1 MKNLRIDCD
10 INPPSY
16 YGLDSGHASLCEF
29 TVMVGK
35 NSFRLSEWLN
45 TDGTLEQVDSH
56 IKINQSETFTQVV
69 SALGCTDEELW
80 DALSA
85 SALDEVTV

>member
-10 INPPSY
+10 INPPSH
-16 YGLDSGHASLCEF
+16 YGLDSGHGSLCEF
-29 TVMVGK
+29 IVMVGK
-35 NSFRLSEWLN
+35 NSFRLDEWLN
-45 TDGTLEQVDSH
+45 VDGTLEQVDSH
-56 IKINQSETFTQVV
+56 IKVNQSETFAQVV
-69 SALGCTDEELW
+69 NALGCTDEELW

>member
-10 INPPSY
+10 INPPSH
-16 YGLDSGHASLCEF
+16 YGLDSGQASLCEF

-35 NSFRLSEWLN
+35 NSFRLDEWLN

-56 IKINQSETFTQVV
+56 IKINQSKTFAQVV

>member
-10 INPPSY
+10 INPPAY
-16 YGLDSGHASLCEF
+16 YGLDSGHGSLCEF
-29 TVMVGK
+29 IVMVGK
-35 NSFRLSEWLN
+35 NSFRLDEWLN
-45 TDGTLEQVDSH
+45 VDGTLEQVDSH
-56 IKINQSETFTQVV
+56 IKVNQSETFAQVV
-69 SALGCTDEELW
+69 NALGCTDEELW

>member
-10 INPPSY
+10 INPPSH
-16 YGLDSGHASLCEF
+16 YGLDSGQASLCEF

-35 NSFRLSEWLN
+35 NSFRLDEWLN
-45 TDGTLEQVDSH
+45 VDGTLEQVDSH